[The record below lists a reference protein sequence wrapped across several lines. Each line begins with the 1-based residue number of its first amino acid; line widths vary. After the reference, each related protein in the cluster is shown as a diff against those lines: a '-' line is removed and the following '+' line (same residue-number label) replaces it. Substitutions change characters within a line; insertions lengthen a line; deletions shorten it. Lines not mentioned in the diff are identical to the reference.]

1 MIWCFNNREVTH
13 LKSMEEVLTL
23 LLKVEVIQS
32 GRLLLTVTN
41 LFRDFTLSLEKS
53 DIHSGSTLNES
64 DVLL

>member
-1 MIWCFNNREVTH
+1 MICCFNNREVTH

-23 LLKVEVIQS
+23 LLKEEVIQS